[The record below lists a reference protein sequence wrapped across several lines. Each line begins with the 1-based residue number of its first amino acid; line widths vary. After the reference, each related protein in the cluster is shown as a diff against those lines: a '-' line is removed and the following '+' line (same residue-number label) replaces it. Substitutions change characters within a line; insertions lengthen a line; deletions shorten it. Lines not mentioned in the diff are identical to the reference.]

1 MAERSLKLNNHHL
14 KGSAIK
20 VDLSKPPSEGD
31 KDDYTLFVT
40 NLPFTATESM
50 LRDHFQRLF

>member
-14 KGSAIK
+14 KGGAIK

-40 NLPFTATESM
+40 NLPFTSTESM
-50 LRDHFQRLF
+50 LRDHF